1 MEIVGTSLPDWAW
14 HIDRIDQTRPPL
26 DHTYQAS
33 FTGQGVDIYIID
45 SGIHYSHKIF
55 GGRAHFGGFDPT
67 GGKGEDCNGH
77 GTHVAGLAGG
87 NITGPAVGAHLY
99 SIKVLKCIGSR
110 TTGNLC
116 HLVDALDYTIK
127 KIKSNGRPSVI
138 SLSLIVKDGV
148 SKSLDA
154 AIERAY
160 KEGITIVTAAGNFF
174 QDACKFSPGSSD
186 YTITVGGTRKYGD
199 RLYRNTNY
207 GKCVDIFA
215 PGDSILSAAH
225 NSDLRLT
232 SKSGTSMATPIV
244 SGVVAMLLEED
255 PSLTPEQV
263 KEKLIKRSTKDV
275 LDFGQLPADG
285 RRATPNRL
293 VYVGE
298 EVKDQPTP
306 TTKATVPVT
315 EAPTTQTP
323 VPPLPSTPSTASAN
337 LMYSQ
342 LRADVNL
349 KRSNGFVPTNINSYT
364 SSTGTPL
371 FSIVYTYVGATLARK
386 YYIFMS
392 QSLEDIRRKS
402 ALPYWIPITLAPYEM
417 NNEVRVLL
425 VMKIQKNNCILSAEK
440 TVAEFNAEK
449 TAKEVEGYRPVVLRY
464 RTLYDGSSR
473 VYTIYQKGV
482 STQAV
487 TDVGVSELFTL
498 GYKEKSLGHYL
509 SDITYHRMEDGSFKY
524 SAIFDYSPRLYQ
536 ATGLHVD
543 IRPNLHTFTVVSR
556 ILRTTG
562 RHLVALSPTFTGSS
576 AQPGFFAVY
585 WK

>member
-1 MEIVGTSLPDWAW
+1 MEIEGTSLPDWAW

-298 EVKDQPTP
+298 EVEDQPTP

-371 FSIVYTYVGATLARK
+371 FSIVYTHVGATLARK

-464 RTLYDGSSR
+464 RTLHDGSSK
-473 VYTIYQKGV
+473 VYAIYQKGV

-543 IRPNLHTFTVVSR
+543 IRPNLHTFTLVSR

-562 RHLVALSPTFTGSS
+562 RHLVALSPTFTASS

>member
-1 MEIVGTSLPDWAW
+1 
-14 HIDRIDQTRPPL
+14 
-26 DHTYQAS
+26 
-33 FTGQGVDIYIID
+33 
-45 SGIHYSHKIF
+45 
-55 GGRAHFGGFDPT
+55 
-67 GGKGEDCNGH
+67 
-77 GTHVAGLAGG
+77 
-87 NITGPAVGAHLY
+87 
-99 SIKVLKCIGSR
+99 
-110 TTGNLC
+110 
-116 HLVDALDYTIK
+116 
-127 KIKSNGRPSVI
+127 
-138 SLSLIVKDGV
+138 
-148 SKSLDA
+148 
-154 AIERAY
+154 
-160 KEGITIVTAAGNFF
+160 
-174 QDACKFSPGSSD
+174 
-186 YTITVGGTRKYGD
+186 
-199 RLYRNTNY
+199 
-207 GKCVDIFA
+207 
-215 PGDSILSAAH
+215 
-225 NSDLRLT
+225 
-232 SKSGTSMATPIV
+232 
-244 SGVVAMLLEED
+244 
-255 PSLTPEQV
+255 
-263 KEKLIKRSTKDV
+263 V